1 MNPTDVQISG
11 AGRESGRGDGVGE
24 RVRKESVINTL
35 LTQITTSKSENKC
48 RAKHLMQCHWH
59 FGQILCNLG

>member
-1 MNPTDVQISG
+1 MDPMDIQING
-11 AGRESGRGDGVGE
+11 GGWESGSGDRVGE

-35 LTQITTSKSENKC
+35 LTPITTSKSENKC
-48 RAKHLMQCHWH
+48 RAKHLMQRHWH